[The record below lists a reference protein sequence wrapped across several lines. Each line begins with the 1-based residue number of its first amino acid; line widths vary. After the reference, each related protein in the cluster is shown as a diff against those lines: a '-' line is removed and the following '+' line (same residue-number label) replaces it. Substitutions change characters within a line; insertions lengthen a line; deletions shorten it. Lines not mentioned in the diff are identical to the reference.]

1 VTRCQ
6 SRQRQRAAITL
17 ATGLLAVLLAGCS
30 GDGGAA
36 SSDATSRST
45 PAQAGSGAADVARQ
59 PRSRASTDSFRLPDD
74 VTGPILQESVPR
86 TVAIPSI
93 GVASQLVPLGL
104 SRDGT
109 MEVPSS
115 AADAGW
121 YTRGPTPGALGPAVI
136 AGHVAWN
143 GEAGVFSGLVDL
155 RRGDHVEVARD
166 DGTTAVF
173 SVRTVRR
180 FPKADFP
187 TRSVFGVVDHSA
199 LRLITCGGLY
209 DNSTNRYLDNVVA
222 FAELIAVR
230 R

>member
-1 VTRCQ
+1 M
-6 SRQRQRAAITL
+6 
-17 ATGLLAVLLAGCS
+17 
-30 GDGGAA
+30 
-36 SSDATSRST
+36 
-45 PAQAGSGAADVARQ
+45 
-59 PRSRASTDSFRLPDD
+59 
-74 VTGPILQESVPR
+74 
-86 TVAIPSI
+86 AIPSI
-93 GVASQLVPLGL
+93 GVASRLVPLGL

-109 MEVPSS
+109 MEVPSN
-115 AADAGW
+115 AAHAGW

-143 GEAGVFSGLVDL
+143 GEGGVFSALVDL
-155 RRGDHVEVARD
+155 RRGDRVEVARD

-180 FPKADFP
+180 FPKAEFP

-209 DNSTNRYLDNVVA
+209 DDAENRYLDNVVA